1 MIKSRKKAVEDA
13 ADMLEGLKLDPTNN
27 LIDTEAMEWKHG
39 GAMFKHLNLP
49 ANEDKKSEDTED
61 TANVLSILA
70 SKEVPNAK
78 HLDYTLELALRG
90 DSQKKDPLK
99 NAPFNQLKKEVK
111 HLTDRVDHESSSF
124 KRNPWNRNAESQYW
138 HITGND
144 TDN

>member
-1 MIKSRKKAVEDA
+1 MIFFLKNLIKSRKKAVEDA

-99 NAPFNQLKKEVK
+99 NAPFNQLKKEVLDTK
-111 HLTDRVDHESSSF
+111 DKTKIPLQHTHH
-124 KRNPWNRNAESQYW
+124 KR
-138 HITGND
+138 
-144 TDN
+144 

>member
-13 ADMLEGLKLDPTNN
+13 ADMLEGLKLNPNN

-49 ANEDKKSEDTED
+49 ANLGEKSEDTDEN

-78 HLDYTLELALRG
+78 HLDYTLEVALRG
-90 DSQKKDPLK
+90 DAQKIDTLK
-99 NAPFNQLKKEVK
+99 NAPFNQLKKEVLDTK
-111 HLTDRVDHESSSF
+111 GEVFSKKLF
-124 KRNPWNRNAESQYW
+124 KSYFCVALLMVNLFFFCL
-138 HITGND
+138 I
-144 TDN
+144 